1 MSVRAARN
9 VAGDRTSFAAASL
22 GCVSEDK
29 VNEIDEKK
37 SSSSSLWLVTQELR
51 ISFSPLFI
59 LPSFSIIFI
68 QYILDFK

>member
-59 LPSFSIIFI
+59 LPSFFNYFHTFHITF
-68 QYILDFK
+68 